1 MMARCLHSEQF
12 HTWSTLI
19 FASRPSSKVSIC
31 VLNLLEHLENCK
43 CHESRLTCGLLT
55 MPVAKVAKEKSTM
68 LLCNRL
74 KLRNLQR
81 GANKKTENTLPITDP
96 FRLQHDMLLM
106 RRTNGR
112 LIFASK
118 NLECWEL
125 EHGGEFKVSPKWNS
139 HVEKLGNFTL

>member
-1 MMARCLHSEQF
+1 MARCLHSEQF

-19 FASRPSSKVSIC
+19 FAIRPSSTVSIC

-81 GANKKTENTLPITDP
+81 GANKKTENTLPLPIRFVCSMTCCRCDVP
-96 FRLQHDMLLM
+96 MV
-106 RRTNGR
+106 
-112 LIFASK
+112 ASSLPRK
-118 NLECWEL
+118 ILSAGSWNI
-125 EHGGEFKVSPKWNS
+125 GGEFKVSPKWNS
-139 HVEKLGNFTL
+139 HVENLGNFTL